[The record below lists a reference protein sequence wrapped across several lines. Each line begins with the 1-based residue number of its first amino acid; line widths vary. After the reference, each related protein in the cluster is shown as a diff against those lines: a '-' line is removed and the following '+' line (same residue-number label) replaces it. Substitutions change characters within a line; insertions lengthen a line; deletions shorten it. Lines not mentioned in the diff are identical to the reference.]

1 MYPNPIGRRNRSSK
15 FGGYGTIGVC
25 LTPGGP
31 VDIVLVDFVDRP
43 SGWVQRR
50 RGMVEK
56 GLSQGVSRG
65 RSRHSPYL
73 ASAEGPNKLSPFSS
87 L

>member
-31 VDIVLVDFVDRP
+31 VDIFFWTSWIAQVGGFKDE
-43 SGWVQRR
+43 GN
-50 RGMVEK
+50 
-56 GLSQGVSRG
+56 G
-65 RSRHSPYL
+65 RKKVYHRE
-73 ASAEGPNKLSPFSS
+73 SAEAVVGIAILSGC
-87 L
+87 